1 MLQEA
6 ERSASTTQETLQT
19 SVKQFDNDLSQRLA
33 AVRNELD
40 TKSTATIDESTR
52 VLRDLSENCERTVQ
66 AQFQTLVTSA
76 TDQASQELKERTE
89 RISQQ
94 CSAELED
101 YTRSHLDFISESI
114 AEIAKKKPVRPRE

>member
-1 MLQEA
+1 
-6 ERSASTTQETLQT
+6 
-19 SVKQFDNDLSQRLA
+19 
-33 AVRNELD
+33 
-40 TKSTATIDESTR
+40 
-52 VLRDLSENCERTVQ
+52 VQ

-94 CSAELED
+94 CSAELAD